1 VIRSRFLRGVLILAA
16 MGGVMYILASL
27 FLPSPRRMIFGVDKR
42 TGEVRV
48 VRQNVTFLPPHR
60 FYRLSFEQRDGSA
73 QRDGL
78 VQIMSREGV
87 PVTLTYR
94 LRFSVA
100 KHQLADARR
109 LVREGWSAWIRAR
122 VSEAMAAVT
131 RQVPIEDLLS
141 PSSQF
146 NAQREPLR
154 RLVAAHLA
162 RSGLN
167 VTAFHIARI
176 EPDRNALL
184 QYKRTELRRAA
195 RGVAGRVAVIA
206 IDGADWELVSELAAD
221 GRVPNL
227 RALTQGGAS
236 ASLQTVQPTVSPLV
250 WTSAATGVQPDRH
263 RVIDFMSSGSPV
275 DAFARR
281 TPAVWEIAEGFGRH
295 AVVANWWT
303 AWPPMP
309 NATVV
314 YDTPVEHL
322 PGALYPAKHEQRVA
336 SMRVPV
342 ETIGYEQVRR
352 FLNITAPEYE
362 QAVASG
368 NPSDPVNV
376 MRELLAKTW
385 SDHRAGLDLYR
396 QESPLLMM
404 MHYEGTDVVNHLG
417 APYHPP
423 YREGINNT
431 EFRKYWPLV
440 ANYYSEIDRLIGE
453 WMQVL
458 SEDTT
463 VIVMSA
469 HGFRWGRERPRS
481 QPAGRAA
488 LSDHS
493 NTGVFIAYGNH
504 VVPSRAS
511 RSVSVYDVAPTI
523 LAILGLPPAME
534 MPGQVPP
541 GIFRDI
547 RAVESVRVVSYA
559 EFFGERPIAT
569 AVRPAPQ
576 QYRQTLQAVGH
587 ILDPGRSSVPAVEE
601 AARAAASAPLPPERW
616 GPYAYHNNR
625 GIELRTQGKPREAIE
640 AFQAAININ
649 PDRPTPY
656 LNMAM
661 TLFER
666 QQYTA
671 AENVFLQAVNK
682 GLTDGDQWFVDFAAL
697 YRENNMTTRAI
708 ELLLKGRQLYPQSY
722 AIAVNLG
729 SALAQAERYTD
740 GVPELERAL
749 GLRPSSTLALNNLG
763 LVHAKREE
771 YARALDF
778 WNRSLTI
785 DPRQPQ
791 IRAAAD
797 AARSRL

>member
-1 VIRSRFLRGVLILAA
+1 
-16 MGGVMYILASL
+16 
-27 FLPSPRRMIFGVDKR
+27 
-42 TGEVRV
+42 
-48 VRQNVTFLPPHR
+48 
-60 FYRLSFEQRDGSA
+60 
-73 QRDGL
+73 
-78 VQIMSREGV
+78 
-87 PVTLTYR
+87 
-94 LRFSVA
+94 
-100 KHQLADARR
+100 
-109 LVREGWSAWIRAR
+109 
-122 VSEAMAAVT
+122 
-131 RQVPIEDLLS
+131 
-141 PSSQF
+141 
-146 NAQREPLR
+146 
-154 RLVAAHLA
+154 
-162 RSGLN
+162 
-167 VTAFHIARI
+167 
-176 EPDRNALL
+176 
-184 QYKRTELRRAA
+184 
-195 RGVAGRVAVIA
+195 
-206 IDGADWELVSELAAD
+206 
-221 GRVPNL
+221 
-227 RALTQGGAS
+227 
-236 ASLQTVQPTVSPLV
+236 
-250 WTSAATGVQPDRH
+250 
-263 RVIDFMSSGSPV
+263 
-275 DAFARR
+275 
-281 TPAVWEIAEGFGRH
+281 
-295 AVVANWWT
+295 
-303 AWPPMP
+303 
-309 NATVV
+309 
-314 YDTPVEHL
+314 
-322 PGALYPAKHEQRVA
+322 
-336 SMRVPV
+336 
-342 ETIGYEQVRR
+342 
-352 FLNITAPEYE
+352 
-362 QAVASG
+362 
-368 NPSDPVNV
+368 
-376 MRELLAKTW
+376 
-385 SDHRAGLDLYR
+385 
-396 QESPLLMM
+396 
-404 MHYEGTDVVNHLG
+404 
-417 APYHPP
+417 
-423 YREGINNT
+423 
-431 EFRKYWPLV
+431 
-440 ANYYSEIDRLIGE
+440 
-453 WMQVL
+453 MQVL

-587 ILDPGRSSVPAVEE
+587 ILDPGRSGVPAVEE

-625 GIELRTQGKPREAIE
+625 GIELRTQGKTREAIE

-682 GLTDGDQWFVDFAAL
+682 GLADGDQWFVDFAAL

-722 AIAVNLG
+722 RIAVNLG